1 MIATC
6 RLLRSPATICGAA
19 AGSTTRNT
27 FPSGDSPS
35 TLEVSSLTAST
46 PRMPSSVLSSVGHRA
61 ANAMSTTFIV
71 NPMPNRVS
79 AAGTSTG
86 AGSTYRKYRYGE
98 VASPGVPQRPQ
109 RAPSP
114 MPATAAIP

>member
-1 MIATC
+1 
-6 RLLRSPATICGAA
+6 
-19 AGSTTRNT
+19 
-27 FPSGDSPS
+27 
-35 TLEVSSLTAST
+35 
-46 PRMPSSVLSSVGHRA
+46 MPSSVLSSVGHRA

-86 AGSTYRKYRYGE
+86 AGSTYRKYRYGA
-98 VASPGVPQRPQ
+98 VASLAYRSDHSA
-109 RAPSP
+109 APSP